1 MPVYRSAGMMTGR
14 SPAMKTITRVWID
27 EGCICCHACVHSAPA
42 VFAIP
47 DDTAVVI
54 ADSRCDGQTSRNCD
68 ERSPLNAV
76 GLESADDIR
85 EAAAGCP
92 LDIIHFDSA

>member
-1 MPVYRSAGMMTGR
+1 
-14 SPAMKTITRVWID
+14 MKTISRVWID
-27 EGCICCHACVHSAPA
+27 EGCISCHACVHSAPD
-42 VFAIP
+42 VFSIP

-54 ADSRCDGQTSRNCD
+54 GDIRCDGQSSRNHD

-76 GLESADDIR
+76 GLEYESAIR

-92 LDIIHFDSA
+92 IEITHFDSA

>member
-1 MPVYRSAGMMTGR
+1 MT
-14 SPAMKTITRVWID
+14 TITRVWID
-27 EGCICCHACVHSAPA
+27 VGCISCHACVHSAPD

-54 ADSRCDGQTSRNCD
+54 AGSRCDGQASRNSD

-76 GLESADDIR
+76 GLES
-85 EAAAGCP
+85 
-92 LDIIHFDSA
+92 